1 MYFCYIDES
10 GDVGKMKSP
19 SQFFVLSALC
29 VHESAWQTLLDDLI
43 KFRRH
48 LKKVY
53 GLTMAEEIHAS
64 VFINGN
70 PNLKA
75 GISKNHKILILRECL
90 RFLNARSDISIVTV
104 RIEKNP
110 GYAND
115 VFEYAWKLL
124 IQRIDNT
131 LKAGNFPG
139 ALKTDKGLIISDNT
153 DEMKLRKLLRKMRRF
168 NLVPSKFR
176 RISLDAK
183 ITGIIEDPVSRDSKS
198 SYIHQ
203 MVDVVCYFA
212 RQYYEPNKTIR
223 KKGLRNFYMANLEN
237 VLNKNISPKNTV
249 NYILEQQA

>member
-10 GDVGKMKSP
+10 GDVGKVMSP

-29 VHESAWQTLLDDLI
+29 VHESAWQGLLDDLI
-43 KFRRH
+43 LFRRH
-48 LKKVY
+48 LKKLY
-53 GLTMAEEIHAS
+53 GLTMTEEIHAS

-90 RFLNARSDISIVTV
+90 RFLNSRDDLSIVTV
-104 RIEKNP
+104 RIEKNQN
-110 GYAND
+110 YTND
-115 VFEYAWKLL
+115 VFEFAWKLL

-139 ALKTDKGLIISDNT
+139 QLKADKGLIISDNT
-153 DEMKLRKLLRKMRRF
+153 DEIKLRRLLRKMRRF
-168 NLVPSKFR
+168 NFVPSRFGR
-176 RISLDAK
+176 TPINAK
-183 ITGIIEDPVSRDSKS
+183 ITSIIEDPVTRDSRM

-203 MVDVVCYFA
+203 MVDIVCYFA

-223 KKGLRNFYMANLEN
+223 KKGLRNFYTANLSN
-237 VLNKNISPKNTV
+237 VLNPHISPRNTA